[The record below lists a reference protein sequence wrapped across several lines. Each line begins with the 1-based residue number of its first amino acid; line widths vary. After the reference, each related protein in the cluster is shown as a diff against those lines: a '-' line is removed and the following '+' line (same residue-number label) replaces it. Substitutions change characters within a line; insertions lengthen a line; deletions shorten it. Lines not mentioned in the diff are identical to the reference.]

1 MFTKR
6 FFAAILAT
14 LLSASFFVACDST
27 PKVIEDVDVT
37 SGVYVLNAG
46 KYKGNNASLTYFDFR
61 TQFATGD
68 IFMDKNNRGL
78 GDSGQDMIVYGSKMY
93 VSMYGSALIE
103 VIDPKTAKTIKTVPL
118 KDGET
123 VHQPRSL
130 TAANG
135 KVYIVLYDGYVAQ
148 MDTASLAVQKKVKV
162 GLSPDGSVIA
172 NNKLYVAN
180 TGGMHRPQRDKTVS
194 VIDLAKFEEIKKIEV
209 NLNPQD
215 VVADSRGNVY
225 VRSNGDYTAANPGKF
240 QRIKTNDAVEDI
252 NIKTDKGVEIKGMQG
267 FDIFQNKA
275 YFYAFDYDENW
286 QAVNNKIVVFDV
298 INNKLISENIVKV
311 PIEKTP
317 YSIDV
322 DPKTGDIYVGVT
334 DYVNNGKM
342 YWFGNNG
349 ELKNTFTVGISPCKT
364 VLF

>member
-14 LLSASFFVACDST
+14 LLSATFFVACDST
-27 PKVIEDVDVT
+27 PEVIEDIDVT
-37 SGVYVLNAG
+37 GGVYVLNAG
-46 KYKGNNASLTYFDFR
+46 KYKSNNASLTYFDFR

-68 IFMDKNNRGL
+68 IFLDKNNRGL
-78 GDSGQDMIVYGSKMY
+78 GDGGQDMIVYGSKMY

-103 VIDPKTAKTIKTVPL
+103 VIDPKTAKTIKSVPL
-118 KDGET
+118 KGEGET
-123 VHQPRSL
+123 VHQPRTL

-148 MDTASLAVQKKVKV
+148 MDTTTFAIQKKVKV

-180 TGGMHRPQRDKTVS
+180 TGGMYRPQRDKTVS

-215 VVADSRGNVY
+215 LAADSRGNVY
-225 VRSNGDYTAANPGKF
+225 VRSNGDYTDANPGKF

-252 NIKTDKGVEIKGMQG
+252 DIKGAQG
-267 FDIFQNKA
+267 FDVYQDKA
-275 YFYAFDYDENW
+275 YIYTFDYDENW
-286 QAVNNKIVVFDV
+286 QATNTKIVVYDV
-298 INNKLISENIVKV
+298 INNKVISENIAKS

-317 YSIDV
+317 YSIGV
-322 DPKTGDIYVGVT
+322 DPKTADIYVGVT

-342 YWFGNNG
+342 YRFGNNG
-349 ELKNTFTVGISPCKT
+349 ELKSTFTAGVNPCKA
-364 VLF
+364 VFFQIK